1 MRRIS
6 GAGLAL
12 LKKAEGLRLDAYRDG
27 GGVLTIGYGHTGKDV
42 HEGMS
47 ITPGEAERLLM
58 VDLCWAEAG
67 VDALTRDVPTSD
79 CQFAAMV
86 LLTYNIGFGD
96 PNHKPKPIPG
106 FKTST
111 VLKMH
116 RLGNYP
122 RAAKAFLLWNKDNGR
137 VIKGLVNRREMER
150 ALYLGELA

>member
-1 MRRIS
+1 MRRICD
-6 GAGLAL
+6 AGLAL
-12 LKKAEGLRLDAYRDG
+12 LKKAEGLRLNAYLDG
-27 GGVLTIGYGHTGKDV
+27 GGVWTIGFGHTGKDV

-86 LLTYNIGFGD
+86 LLAYNIGFGD
-96 PNHKPKPIPG
+96 PPKVSG

-122 RAAKAFLLWNKDNGR
+122 KAANAFLLWKYDNGR
-137 VIKGLVNRREMER
+137 VVQGLINRREMER
-150 ALYLGELA
+150 SLYLGELA